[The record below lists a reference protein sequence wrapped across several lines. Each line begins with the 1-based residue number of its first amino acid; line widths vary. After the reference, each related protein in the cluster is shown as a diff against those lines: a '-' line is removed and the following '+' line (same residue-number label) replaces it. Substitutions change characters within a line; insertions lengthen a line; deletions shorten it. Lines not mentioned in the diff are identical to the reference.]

1 MPSTANGSDMSG
13 SREVL
18 EQAPAA
24 ALAMAEAAMA
34 DTIGL
39 VMHNAV
45 TAQRNMQTL
54 ANAAV
59 AVTCALIIAKGAAPA
74 K

>member
-1 MPSTANGSDMSG
+1 MPSTANGSDLSG

-24 ALAMAEAAMA
+24 ALAMA

-59 AVTCALIIAKGAAPA
+59 AVTCALIIDKGAAPSS
-74 K
+74 

>member
-1 MPSTANGSDMSG
+1 MPSTTNGFESFD
-13 SREVL
+13 SRAVL
-18 EQAPAA
+18 DQAPAA
-24 ALAMAEAAMA
+24 ALAMAEAVMA

-45 TAQRNMQTL
+45 VAQRNMQTL
-54 ANAAV
+54 TNAAV